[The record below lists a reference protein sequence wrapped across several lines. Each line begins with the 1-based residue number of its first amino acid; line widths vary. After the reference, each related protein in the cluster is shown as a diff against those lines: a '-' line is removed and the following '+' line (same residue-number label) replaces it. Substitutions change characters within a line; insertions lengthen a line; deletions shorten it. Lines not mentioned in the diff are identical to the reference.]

1 MVNIFLFCFV
11 TGLLSTPL
19 SIGFPVVFAERAVTT
34 ARGTIHGG
42 NGFLGQSSISSNL
55 VNGSEEYCHLSE
67 TFPSPSLCIR
77 PLNTLS
83 RLYLR
88 TLKYHHICGEKND
101 HDDED
106 KNSRQNMDDCCWEST
121 RNAETKLP
129 VTPAISVAAA
139 PSIFMLRPNNDR
151 KNGKAGPRSLALKVD
166 LLFAT
171 MKVNKKEITLPKT
184 IFELFQLQ
192 KVALNANISEN
203 DVEKVFGNNTD
214 PFSRT
219 SVSSTLS
226 QLQSFCEKSSR
237 ADPRVDL
244 TGRWRP
250 SKTISTQDLNDY
262 DNFLKACCSDQ
273 LSYWTRTLI
282 SSSSIVSRQEL
293 VVKQL
298 DGGRVLEIVDI
309 HPLTSRHYNRTIVTS
324 KNTENSKML
333 HDDYQAYENRLK
345 DPRGNPI
352 LIEAYWQENGTVHT
366 SLVRQVDGGDTSDDR
381 NSDEWLQT
389 KRYLFSEKDHFKDN
403 EVDQEGKTRMM
414 VVETTYHSAALP
426 AETQMIWK
434 WEQVSEPS

>member
-1 MVNIFLFCFV
+1 MAASTQQFKMINIFLVCFV
-11 TGLLSTPL
+11 TRLLSTPL

-34 ARGTIHGG
+34 ALGTIHGG
-42 NGFLGQSSISSNL
+42 NGFLGKSSISSNL

-101 HDDED
+101 HDGED
-106 KNSRQNMDDCCWEST
+106 KNLRQNMDECCWESI
-121 RNAETKLP
+121 RNVETKLPWESVP

-139 PSIFMLRPNNDR
+139 PSIFMLRPNNDG
-151 KNGKAGPRSLALKVD
+151 KNGKAGPRSIALKVD

-171 MKVNKKEITLPKT
+171 MKVNKKEITLPQT

-192 KVALNANISEN
+192 KVALNANVSEN
-203 DVEKVFGNNTD
+203 DVKKVFGNNTD
-214 PFSRT
+214 LISRT
-219 SVSSTLS
+219 SGSSVLS

-250 SKTISTQDLNDY
+250 SKTISTQYLNDY
-262 DNFLKACCSDQ
+262 DDFLKACCSDQ
-273 LSYWTRTLI
+273 LSYWTRTLV

-324 KNTENSKML
+324 KNTENSEIL
-333 HDDYQAYENRLK
+333 QDDYQAYENRLK
-345 DPRGNPI
+345 DPMGNPI

-366 SLVRQVDGGDTSDDR
+366 SLVRQVDDGDTSDDR

-389 KRYLFSEKDHFKDN
+389 KRYLF
-403 EVDQEGKTRMM
+403 
-414 VVETTYHSAALP
+414 
-426 AETQMIWK
+426 
-434 WEQVSEPS
+434 